1 MSGRLNG
8 KVAIVTGA
16 GSVAGSGVGN
26 GKACAIVYARE
37 GARVLAAD
45 IDLEAAQATRQIIEN
60 EGGTCIVQAADVSK
74 AADCKALVDKCIEAF
89 GRLDILHNNVGITA
103 SGGPVDFEEAAWDRM
118 MNVNVKSMFLMAKY
132 ALPHMEKQGRGAIV
146 NVSSINAWRAI
157 PFPKAAYAASKAAVI
172 ALTTD
177 IAIQYAARGIRANV
191 VMPGLIRSPL
201 VEANNTKL
209 YGGDLE
215 EMWRKRDAMSP
226 TGKQGEAWDVANA
239 SLFLASDEAAY
250 VNGIVLPVDGGIIN
264 MIKM

>member
-1 MSGRLNG
+1 MSGRLKG

-37 GARVLAAD
+37 GARVVAVD
-45 IDLEAAQATRQIIEN
+45 INPEAASQTQRIIES
-60 EGGTCIVQAADVSK
+60 EGGICIVQTADVSRSE
-74 AADCKALVDKCIEAF
+74 DCKRAVDACIEAF
-89 GRLDILHNNVGITA
+89 GRVDVLHNNVGITA
-103 SGGPVDFEEAAWDRM
+103 SGGPVDFDEAAWDRM
-118 MNVNVKSMFLMAKY
+118 MNINVKSMFLMAKFS
-132 ALPHMEKQGRGAIV
+132 LPHMERQGRGAIV

-177 IAIQYAARGIRANV
+177 IAIQYAAKGIRANV
-191 VMPGLIRSPL
+191 VMPGLIRSPI
-201 VEANNTKL
+201 VEANNVKL
-209 YGGDLE
+209 YGGDLD

-239 SLFLASDEAAY
+239 ALFLASDAAAY
-250 VNGIVLPVDGGIIN
+250 VNGVVLPVDGGIVN

>member
-1 MSGRLNG
+1 MVDRLKD

-37 GARVLAAD
+37 GARVVAAD
-45 IDLEAAQATRQIIEN
+45 IDRDAALETQRIIEA
-60 EGGTCIVQAADVSK
+60 EGGACIVQAADVSK
-74 AADCKALVDKCIEAF
+74 SDDCRRLVQACVDAW
-89 GRLDILHNNVGITA
+89 GRVDVLHNNVGITA

-118 MNVNVKSMFLMAKY
+118 MNVNVKSMFLMAKF
-132 ALPHMEKQGRGAIV
+132 ALPHMERQGCGAIV

-177 IAIQYAARGIRANV
+177 IAIQYAAKGIRANV

-201 VEANNTKL
+201 VESNNVKL
-209 YGGDLE
+209 YGGDLA

-226 TGKQGEAWDVANA
+226 TGKQGQAWDVAHA
-239 SLFLASDEAAY
+239 ALFLASDEAAY
-250 VNGIVLPVDGGIIN
+250 VNGVVLPVDGGILN
-264 MIKM
+264 LIKM